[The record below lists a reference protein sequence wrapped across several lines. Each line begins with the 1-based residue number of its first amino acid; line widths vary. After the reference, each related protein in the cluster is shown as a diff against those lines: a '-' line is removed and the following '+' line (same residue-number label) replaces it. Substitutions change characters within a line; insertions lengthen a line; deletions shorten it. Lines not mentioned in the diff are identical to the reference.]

1 MKENDPEL
9 RKIRPQLSFSGGI
22 RGKESAANAQT
33 QIPGMGRSLGRGNG
47 SPFQYSCLEIP
58 MERGALRATV
68 HVVTDLLTQVS
79 E

>member
-9 RKIRPQLSFSGGI
+9 TKIRPQLSFSGGV
-22 RGKESAANAQT
+22 RGKESPANAQT

-47 SPFQYSCLEIP
+47 NPFQYSCLEIP

-68 HVVTDLLTQVS
+68 HVVTDIWT
-79 E
+79 